1 MFGTS
6 VIAPIATSL
15 TTLELEE
22 SNAKILICL
31 GVPGFAVG
39 LGISSP
45 TRAVQTLL
53 SPRQVSM
60 VMAIVGF
67 GGPMGS
73 AISISASAA
82 FPKSGLLGISEV

>member
-6 VIAPIATSL
+6 VIAPIATGLL

-22 SNAKILICL
+22 RNAKILICL

-45 TRAVQTLL
+45 IALFRP
-53 SPRQVSM
+53 S
-60 VMAIVGF
+60 
-67 GGPMGS
+67 
-73 AISISASAA
+73 
-82 FPKSGLLGISEV
+82 